1 MTRNN
6 YFKRK
11 VFKNTKSQSLILS
24 FRKKLLSE
32 EINLKRNNLK
42 ITVIA
47 PYTFG
52 YIDVLVEKI
61 AEKPDITVEF
71 IDIST
76 ILLEYESSLQRGK
89 NFLSKNLFDRNL
101 KKEHKMRVLKKKLLQ
116 NPEQDVILVVRP
128 DVLEKSVLAFLRTRA
143 KKVISYYYD
152 AIGNIPEK
160 QNLLAYFDEV
170 YSFEKADVEKFG
182 LKFITNFIPV
192 DEPDKCA
199 NEKGVFHISSY
210 DSRAKTIVDVARQLE
225 KFEYPYTFVVKS
237 GRPLDS
243 KFLNVILEY
252 VDCKEVM
259 QLMKESS
266 IILDVQK
273 ENQEGLSFRVFEAL
287 GYDKKLITTNEDVRN
302 YDFYN
307 PENILIVDRENPV
320 VTKSFLLNEHVPVP
334 KIVKDKYRRGA
345 WIQEVLGI

>member
-1 MTRNN
+1 M
-6 YFKRK
+6 
-11 VFKNTKSQSLILS
+11 
-24 FRKKLLSE
+24 
-32 EINLKRNNLK
+32 K

-52 YIDVLVEKI
+52 YIDVLVDKI
-61 AEKPDITVEF
+61 AEGSNVTVEF

-76 ILLEYESSLQRGK
+76 IKFEYTSVLQRGK
-89 NFLSKNLFDRNL
+89 NFLLKNLLNRNL
-101 KKEHKMRVLKKKLLQ
+101 KREHRMRVLSNRLSQ

-128 DVLEKSVLAFLRTRA
+128 DVLDEPVLAFLRTRA

-152 AIGNIPEK
+152 SINNIPEK

-170 YSFEKADVEKFG
+170 YSFEKADVKKFG

-192 DEPDKCA
+192 DEPDNFA

-210 DSRAKTIVDVARQLE
+210 DSRSKIIVDVARQLE
-225 KFEYPYTFVVKS
+225 KFEYPYNFVVKS
-237 GRPLDS
+237 GKALDS
-243 KFLNVILEY
+243 KYLKVITEY
-252 VDCKEVM
+252 VDCKEVL
-259 QLMKESS
+259 QLMKRSDV
-266 IILDVQK
+266 ILDVQK
-273 ENQEGLSFRVFEAL
+273 EHQEGLSFRVFEAL
-287 GYDKKLITTNEDVRN
+287 GFDKKLITTNEDVRN

-320 VTKSFLLNEHVPVP
+320 VIKSFLRNEYVPVP
-334 KIVKDKYRRGA
+334 KSIKDKYRRDA

>member
-1 MTRNN
+1 M
-6 YFKRK
+6 
-11 VFKNTKSQSLILS
+11 
-24 FRKKLLSE
+24 
-32 EINLKRNNLK
+32 K

-52 YIDVLVEKI
+52 YIDVLVEKM
-61 AEKPDITVEF
+61 AEKPNVTVEF

-76 ILLEYESSLQRGK
+76 ILFEYESTLQRGK
-89 NFLSKNLFDRNL
+89 NFLLKNLFNRNL
-101 KKEHKMRVLKKKLLQ
+101 KKEYKMQVLKKKLSQ

-128 DVLEKSVLAFLRTRA
+128 DVLDKSILAFLRTRA

-152 AIGNIPEK
+152 AISNIPEK
-160 QNLLAYFDEV
+160 QNLLGYFDDV

-192 DEPDKCA
+192 DQPAEYST
-199 NEKGVFHISSY
+199 EIGVFHISSY
-210 DSRAKTIVDVARQLE
+210 DSRAKTIVDVAQQLE
-225 KFEYPYTFVVKS
+225 KLQYPFHFVVKS
-237 GRPLDS
+237 DKPLDS

-252 VDCKEVM
+252 VNCKEVM
-259 QLMKESS
+259 QLMKGSS

-287 GYDKKLITTNEDVRN
+287 GFDKKLITTNKEVRN

-307 PENILIVDRENPV
+307 PENILIIDSDKPV
-320 VTKSFLLNEHVPVP
+320 ITNDFLWKKFEPVHP
-334 KIVKDKYRRGA
+334 AIKDKYRRDA
-345 WIQEVLGI
+345 WIKEVLDI